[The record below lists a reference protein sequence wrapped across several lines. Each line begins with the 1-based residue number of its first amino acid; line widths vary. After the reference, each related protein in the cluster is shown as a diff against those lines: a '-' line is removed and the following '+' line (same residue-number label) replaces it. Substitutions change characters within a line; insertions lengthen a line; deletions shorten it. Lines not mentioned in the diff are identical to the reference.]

1 MTRRGLTLI
10 AALGLVAAL
19 AAGLVVATSPRQPA
33 TAQDAAAVTVQRA
46 HAGSA
51 TPTLKRRVVLLT
63 IGSDSGAPKFGR
75 GGAMESGRADALQLV
90 IIDTAKRKGAVVSF
104 PRDSYVPIPG
114 HGTNKINAAMAF
126 GGPPLLVA
134 TFEQLTGLTIDYYA
148 LTSFDGLT
156 DIVNKVGKVQVNVD
170 MNLRDHFAGAFL
182 DKGKRNL
189 TGGQAL
195 AYARARK
202 TLPGGDFDRSRHQG
216 QLLLGGLTTYQRQV
230 AEDPAKVLTWLGII
244 RDEVKTDLPFPE
256 LLRLALLATDVP
268 ASGIKNIPVPSV
280 AGSAGGASVVRLQPG
295 AYSPVRPPPG
305 RQAGLTQG
313 GFPGRASRASDVG
326 IADTMT
332 AWTTLSCWWTTSP
345 ATPTTAA
352 SSCTW
357 SACRHGRRGWPTRR
371 TTCPRW
377 SARGWPP
384 GA

>member
-1 MTRRGLTLI
+1 VTRRAPTLI
-10 AALGLVAAL
+10 AVLGLVAAL

-90 IIDTAKRKGAVVSF
+90 IIDTSKRKGAVVSF

-182 DKGKRNL
+182 DKGRRNL

-230 AEDPAKVLTWLGII
+230 AEDPAKVLTWLGIM

-256 LLRLALLATDVP
+256 LLRLALLATDIP
-268 ASGIKNIPVPSV
+268 ASGIKNVPVPSV
-280 AGSAGGASVVRLQPG
+280 AGSAGGASVVRLLPG
-295 AYSPVRPPPG
+295 AYSLFG
-305 RQAGLTQG
+305 RLRAGSLG
-313 GFPGRASRASDVG
+313 
-326 IADTMT
+326 
-332 AWTTLSCWWTTSP
+332 
-345 ATPTTAA
+345 
-352 SSCTW
+352 
-357 SACRHGRRGWPTRR
+357 
-371 TTCPRW
+371 
-377 SARGWPP
+377 
-384 GA
+384 

>member
-1 MTRRGLTLI
+1 
-10 AALGLVAAL
+10 
-19 AAGLVVATSPRQPA
+19 
-33 TAQDAAAVTVQRA
+33 
-46 HAGSA
+46 
-51 TPTLKRRVVLLT
+51 
-63 IGSDSGAPKFGR
+63 
-75 GGAMESGRADALQLV
+75 
-90 IIDTAKRKGAVVSF
+90 
-104 PRDSYVPIPG
+104 
-114 HGTNKINAAMAF
+114 MAF
-126 GGPPLLVA
+126 GGPQLLVA

-280 AGSAGGASVVRLQPG
+280 AGSAGGASVVRLLPG
-295 AYSPVRPPPG
+295 AYSLFG
-305 RQAGLTQG
+305 RLRAGKLG
-313 GFPGRASRASDVG
+313 
-326 IADTMT
+326 
-332 AWTTLSCWWTTSP
+332 
-345 ATPTTAA
+345 
-352 SSCTW
+352 
-357 SACRHGRRGWPTRR
+357 
-371 TTCPRW
+371 
-377 SARGWPP
+377 
-384 GA
+384 

>member
-1 MTRRGLTLI
+1 VTRRALTLI

-19 AAGLVVATSPRQPA
+19 AAGLVVATSPQQPA
-33 TAQDAAAVTVQRA
+33 TAQDAAVTVQRA

-216 QLLLGGLTTYQRQV
+216 QLLLGGLATYQRQV
-230 AEDPAKVLTWLGII
+230 TEDPATVMTWLGII

-268 ASGIKNIPVPSV
+268 ASRIRNIPVPSV
-280 AGSAGGASVVRLQPG
+280 AGSAGGASVVRLLPG
-295 AYSPVRPPPG
+295 AYSLFG
-305 RQAGLTQG
+305 RLRAGK
-313 GFPGRASRASDVG
+313 
-326 IADTMT
+326 
-332 AWTTLSCWWTTSP
+332 LS
-345 ATPTTAA
+345 
-352 SSCTW
+352 
-357 SACRHGRRGWPTRR
+357 
-371 TTCPRW
+371 
-377 SARGWPP
+377 
-384 GA
+384 